1 MTINTDEIKRHE
13 ADSLAN
19 SLLKAAE
26 KLFNNPQIQA
36 EFEQWQRERQQKG
49 A

>member
-1 MTINTDEIKRHE
+1 MKINTNEIKQHE
-13 ADSLAN
+13 ADRLAN

-26 KLFNNPQIQA
+26 TLFNNPQIQA
-36 EFEQWQRERQQKG
+36 EFEQWQRRQEQKG